1 MSDKVWVVGDTSRDG
16 DLILRLRDPEP
27 GAGPDSSS
35 DSDSDGEGGG
45 VDEEGEGVLPLMG
58 LLDMVD
64 SDWDESQ

>member
-27 GAGPDSSS
+27 GAGAGPGSSS
-35 DSDSDGEGGG
+35 DSDSDGEG
-45 VDEEGEGVLPLMG
+45 DEEAEGVLPLMG

-64 SDWDESQ
+64 SDWDESK